1 MLKIKIICVG
11 DFKENYL
18 KEAEKEYLK
27 RLSKFFEV
35 STIVV
40 KESDKEREGKEIVSK
55 IDAYAILL
63 DIKGQEVSSEELAT
77 KIDKLSLT
85 NSKLNIIIGG
95 SDGVSELVKNSV
107 KERISFGKIT
117 LPHQLARIVALEQLY
132 RSGTILNHIKYHK

>member
-1 MLKIKIICVG
+1 MLKLKLICVG
-11 DFKENYL
+11 DFKEGYL
-18 KEAEKEYLK
+18 KDAEKEYLK
-27 RLSKFFEV
+27 RLSKFFEM
-35 STIVV
+35 STVIV
-40 KESDKEREGKEIVSK
+40 KESDKEKEGKEIVSK

-63 DIKGQEVSSEELAT
+63 DIKGNEVTSEELAL

-95 SDGVSELVKNSV
+95 SDGVSDLVKDSV

-117 LPHQLARIVALEQLY
+117 LPHQLARIVALEQIY

>member
-1 MLKIKIICVG
+1 MLKIKLICVG

-35 STIVV
+35 STIIV
-40 KESDKEREGKEIVSK
+40 KESDKEKEGKDIVSK

-63 DIKGQEVSSEELAT
+63 DIKGEEVTSEELAL

-85 NSKLNIIIGG
+85 NSKLNVIIGG
-95 SDGVSELVKNSV
+95 SDGASELVKKSV
-107 KERISFGKIT
+107 NERISFGRIT
-117 LPHQLARIVALEQLY
+117 LPHQLARIVALEQIY

>member
-1 MLKIKIICVG
+1 MLKIKLICVG

-35 STIVV
+35 STIIV
-40 KESDKEREGKEIVSK
+40 KESDKEKEGKDIVSK

-63 DIKGQEVSSEELAT
+63 DIKGEEVTSEELAL

-85 NSKLNIIIGG
+85 NSKLNVIIGG
-95 SDGVSELVKNSV
+95 SDGVSELVKKNV
-107 KERISFGKIT
+107 NERVSFGRIT
-117 LPHQLARIVALEQLY
+117 LPHQLARIVALEQIY

>member
-35 STIVV
+35 STITL

-55 IDAYAILL
+55 IDAYALLL

-85 NSKLNIIIGG
+85 NSKLNIVIGG

-117 LPHQLARIVALEQLY
+117 LPHQLARIVALEQIY